1 MATDLGIN
9 FSIVGGRLERYRDHV
24 LGYLIINVKGEDY
37 SPVVEYLK
45 SNNLYWEIVQDG
57 QHPAESAHILDIMV
71 TRMPGPTIDTLY
83 MVSVSTMLSLFFG
96 MILAMVMVLTGPKG
110 LLPTASVYLVL
121 DFTVNTLRSFPFI
134 ILIIA
139 MIPITRWVV
148 GTSIGSS
155 ATIVP
160 LTVAAA
166 PFVARIMEVSLLE
179 VDAGVIEAAKSF
191 GASHF
196 QIITRVMLKE
206 AMPSIALNVAVVAIN
221 LVGYSAMA
229 GAVGGE
235 AWGHRDYVWYYRYEV
250 ATMVAAIIILI
261 VMVQLI
267 QMLGNFL
274 LPP

>member
-1 MATDLGIN
+1 MD
-9 FSIVGGRLERYRDHV
+9 SILT
-24 LGYLIINVKGEDY
+24 
-37 SPVVEYLK
+37 
-45 SNNLYWEIVQDG
+45 NL
-57 QHPAESAHILDIMV
+57 HTFLDIMI

-83 MVSVSTMLSLFFG
+83 MVSVSTVLSLFFG

-110 LLPTASVYLVL
+110 LLPIPSVYMVL
-121 DFTVNTLRSFPFI
+121 DFTVNILRSFPFI

-139 MIPITRWVV
+139 MIPVTRWIV

-160 LTVAAA
+160 LTLAAA

-206 AMPSIALNVAVVAIN
+206 AMPSIVLNIAVVAIN

-229 GAVGGE
+229 GAVGGGGLGDT
-235 AWGHRDYVWYYRYEV
+235 AIMYGYYRYEV

-267 QMLGNFL
+267 QMLGNFFYRTL
-274 LPP
+274 K